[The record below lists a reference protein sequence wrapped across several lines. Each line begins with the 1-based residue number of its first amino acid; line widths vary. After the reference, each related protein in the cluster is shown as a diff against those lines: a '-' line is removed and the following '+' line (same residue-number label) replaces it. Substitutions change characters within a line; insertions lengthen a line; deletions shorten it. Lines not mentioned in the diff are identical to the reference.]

1 MVKINNTSYNFF
13 ATINKGRI
21 FRVFKHK
28 MKKYFYL
35 ISIQFL
41 GYRFHGWQKQPNVK
55 TLHLMVDRTLNFIL
69 EGKRFKSLSSGRTDA
84 MVSAEQAAIELFL
97 FEPIEDLTA
106 FLALFN
112 YNLPQDI
119 RALNIKEVDAEFNI
133 INNPKVKEYLYL
145 FTYGEKCHPFCAPI
159 MTTILDDLDID
170 LMKQGAKLFEGMH
183 YIKSY
188 CYKPTNNGIYNRNI
202 LLCELVENTIYT
214 ANYFPKKTYLLRVK
228 GKGFM
233 RNQIRLM
240 MGTLIDLGK
249 GKLSLETI
257 KDSLKPNSEIKMNY
271 IAPASGLI
279 LNKIEFE

>member
-1 MVKINNTSYNFF
+1 
-13 ATINKGRI
+13 
-21 FRVFKHK
+21 

-35 ISIQFL
+35 LEIQYL

-84 MVSAEQAAIELFL
+84 MVSAECAAFELFL
-97 FEPIEDLTA
+97 FEPLENESA
-106 FLALFN
+106 FLELFN
-112 YNLPQDI
+112 HNLPQDI
-119 RALNIKEVDAEFNI
+119 RALSIKEVDAKFNI
-133 INNPKVKEYLYL
+133 IQHSKIKEYNYL

-159 MTTILDDLDID
+159 MTTILDNLDIE
-170 LMKQGAKLFEGMH
+170 LMKEGAKLFEGEH
-183 YIKSY
+183 YFKSY
-188 CYKPTNNGIYNRNI
+188 CFRPTDNGIYTRNI
-202 LLCELVENTIYT
+202 ITCELVENTIYT
-214 ANYFPKKTYLLRVK
+214 ANYFPKKTYILRVK

-249 GKLSLETI
+249 GKLKLATI
-257 KDSLKPNSEIKMNY
+257 KSSLLPESNTRMEY

-279 LNKIEFE
+279 LKNIEFE

>member
-1 MVKINNTSYNFF
+1 
-13 ATINKGRI
+13 
-21 FRVFKHK
+21 
-28 MKKYFYL
+28 MKKYYYF
-35 ISIQFL
+35 INIQYL

-69 EGKRFKSLSSGRTDA
+69 EGQYFKSLSSGRTDA
-84 MVSAEQAAIELFL
+84 MVSAECAAFELFL
-97 FEPIEDLTA
+97 KAPINDLEA
-106 FLALFN
+106 FLILFN

-119 RALNIKEVDAEFNI
+119 RALTIKEVDKEFNI
-133 INNPKVKEYLYL
+133 INHSKIKEYLYL

-170 LMKQGAKLFEGMH
+170 LMTKGAKLFEGKH
-183 YIKSY
+183 FLKSY
-188 CYKPTNNGIYNRNI
+188 CYKPTDMGIYNRDI
-202 LLCELVENTIYT
+202 LTCELVENTIYT
-214 ANYFPKKTYLLRVK
+214 ANYFPKKSYILRVK

-249 GKLSLETI
+249 HKLTLADIEYSLQP
-257 KDSLKPNSEIKMNY
+257 DVFVKMEY

-279 LNKIEFE
+279 LKNIDFE